1 MDIECFCPRWG
12 SENIPWPVFAQQVKN
27 DGFAG
32 VEVFPLGDMAKNED
46 MVAVLGDMGLSY
58 ILLQAEL
65 QEGPDF
71 SRYIDALERNLY
83 TLLSYQQASAK
94 PRFIVSQTGRE
105 YYSMAQMEVCFELCN
120 RVSRESS
127 IPIIQ
132 ETHRNKWSYA
142 AHVVKDY
149 LLAFPALE
157 LALDLSHWVCV
168 SESYLEDQ
176 DDAIDLAIRHTK
188 HIHARVGFP
197 QGPQVTD
204 PRAPENQEALRHHL
218 GWWDR
223 WIAHLAATGSRAATI
238 TPEFGPYPYMAY
250 LPHTTQPL
258 SDQYALNC
266 WMKQLLEERYATL
279 RNHGGNG
286 YQ

>member
-1 MDIECFCPRWG
+1 MRIDFYCPRWG
-12 SENIPWPVFAQQVKN
+12 SEHIRWPVFAQRVKT

-32 VEVFPLGDMAKNED
+32 VEVFPLGDMGRNED
-46 MVAVLGDMGLSY
+46 MVDTLTDMGLSY
-58 ILLQAEL
+58 ILLHAEL
-65 QEGPDF
+65 EEGPNF
-71 SRYIDALERNLY
+71 SRYLDALERNLY
-83 TLLSYQQASAK
+83 ALLSYQHATAK

-105 YYSMAQMEVCFELCN
+105 YYTRAQMETCFALCE
-120 RVSRESS
+120 RISQESS

-149 LLAFPALE
+149 LKAFPRLE

-176 DDAIDLAIRHTK
+176 QEAVDLAIRHTK
-188 HIHARVGFP
+188 HIHARVGHP

-204 PRAPENQEALRHHL
+204 PRTPENQEALNHHL
-218 GWWDR
+218 AWWDR
-223 WIAHLAATGSRAATI
+223 WIDQLKQLDYPCATI

-250 LPHTTQPL
+250 IPQTTQPVA
-258 SDQYALNC
+258 DQYELNC
-266 WMKQLLEERYATL
+266 WMKQLLTERYVVKMNESL
-279 RNHGGNG
+279 P
-286 YQ
+286 

>member
-1 MDIECFCPRWG
+1 MDIDFFCPRWG
-12 SENIPWPVFAQQVKN
+12 SENIPWARFARRIKG

-32 VEVFPLGDMAKNED
+32 VEVFPLGDMAKNEN
-46 MVAVLGDMGLSY
+46 MLESLNDMGLSY
-58 ILLQAEL
+58 ILLHAEL
-65 QEGPDF
+65 NEGRNF
-71 SRYIDALERNLY
+71 RRYVDALERNLY
-83 TLLSYQQASAK
+83 ALLSYQNASAK
-94 PRFIVSQTGRE
+94 PKFIVSQTGRE
-105 YYSMAQMEVCFELCN
+105 YYNRAQMEICFELCN
-120 RVSRESS
+120 RIARESS

-149 LLAFPALE
+149 LRAFPSLE

-176 DDAIDLAIRHTK
+176 EDAVDLAIQHAK

-218 GWWDR
+218 VWWDR
-223 WIAHLAATGSRAATI
+223 WINHMATTGAPSVTI

-250 LPHTTQPL
+250 APDTGQPL
-258 SDQYALNC
+258 ADQYVLNC
-266 WMKQLLEERYATL
+266 WMKQLLQERYASF
-279 RNHGGNG
+279 NFIN
-286 YQ
+286 

>member
-1 MDIECFCPRWG
+1 MDIEFFCPRWG
-12 SENIPWPVFAQQVKN
+12 SEHVPWQVFAQRIKD

-32 VEVFPLGDMAKNED
+32 VEVFPLGDRTSNED
-46 MVAVLGDMGLSY
+46 MVAILSDMGLSY
-58 ILLQAEL
+58 ILIHAEL
-65 QEGPDF
+65 EEGADF
-71 SRYIDALERNLY
+71 GRYLNALERNLY
-83 TLLSYQQASAK
+83 ALLSYQHASAK

-105 YYSMAQMEVCFELCN
+105 YYSRDQMAVCFDLCN
-120 RVSRESS
+120 RISQESS
-127 IPIIQ
+127 VPIIQ

-149 LLAFPALE
+149 LMAFPTLE

-176 DDAIDLAIRHTK
+176 EDAIALAIQHTK

-204 PRAPENQEALRHHL
+204 PRAPENREALHHHL

-223 WIAHLAATGSRAATI
+223 WIKHLAKTGNRSATI

-258 SDQYALNC
+258 SDQYELNC
-266 WMKQLLEERYATL
+266 WMKQLLERRYATVQDDMD
-279 RNHGGNG
+279 RMKI
-286 YQ
+286 